1 VNAAGLM
8 IPETI
13 DAFYRVAYRIAYP
26 AWQFYLQ
33 RFRKTCTQG
42 AQVAV
47 WNRDRVLL
55 VRNSY
60 RETYTFPG
68 GYARSGENTAA
79 AASRELYEETGIS
92 IPTELLGFS
101 FAWTYSKGKH
111 EGHDDIYECLLEN
124 KPVICIDNREVVD
137 GRFVTP
143 ARARALP
150 LEKHVRHYLS
160 PKVSGSVS
168 APDKPVGGEFVIIT

>member
-1 VNAAGLM
+1 LNTADLM
-8 IPETI
+8 IPGTI
-13 DAFYRVAYRIAYP
+13 DAFYRTAYRMAYP

-33 RFRKTCTQG
+33 RFRKSRTQG

-55 VRNSY
+55 IRNSY
-60 RETYTFPG
+60 RKTYAFPG
-68 GYARSGENTAA
+68 GYIRSGENTAA

-92 IPTELLGFS
+92 IPTERLS
-101 FAWTYSKGKH
+101 FAFACTYSNGKH
-111 EGHDDIYECLLEN
+111 EGYDDIYECRLEN

-143 ARARALP
+143 ARALALP

-160 PKVSGSVS
+160 PKASGSVS
-168 APDKPVGGEFVIIT
+168 TPDKPLSSGL